1 MLCLYA
7 EVTRVSVLTSSCGWS
22 DLLTPTHEVELP
34 RCAKWDDREFEGR
47 LIVQDRAEE
56 VAMDCQRAVAV
67 VID

>member
-1 MLCLYA
+1 
-7 EVTRVSVLTSSCGWS
+7 
-22 DLLTPTHEVELP
+22 VELP